1 MVLPQAFLSLEASI
15 SGTMASTWRKTA
27 KELYDELRPA
37 LEAGEFGQA
46 YDLANRLTLQGV
58 VSNKRQRLEELA
70 VSSLLFGAQIVAGKP
85 AATSFVAA
93 KRPLP
98 YEMQMAI
105 EQMVI
110 SIETHG
116 SDLIR
121 QQLLDMIR
129 AEELAAKDAALSL
142 QKAEKSLAE
151 RLNDAVVG
159 SGKAV
164 IDIGANLTTSRLVS
178 LGFLSEAI
186 EKSITTYQVNE
197 VLDKRTC
204 SVCRYMH
211 GKTFTVERE
220 HGRLIQAL
228 SLMDAKELKSIA
240 PWPSR
245 SKAGMAALQSM
256 SPGDM
261 QAAGYGSPPYHPGCR
276 GMLALEG
283 TVEEL
288 IPVTVPTQVTVAEIV
303 PEPLPPM
310 IIEPANGPLSYVETP
325 AGQAKALYQQALK
338 SMETDFISYP
348 QFQAIEKYC
357 GMKYTEVNR
366 YLREGKLP
374 GARANLDELK
384 GIIKQVDDAMDMS
397 EVSRELTVYRGIK
410 DPVQTFGV
418 DDLSELLGKRVTD
431 RGYLSTT
438 ADLSVAEEFRDV
450 HGITMEIKVPKGQK
464 AIMPEAFEGMDLGP
478 ESEVLLPR
486 GTTLRIVGMK
496 KDAWGDVKLF
506 AEVVQSTQKSDET
519 IMLKP
524 VDVTKFVWAPGEL
537 TVE

>member
-15 SGTMASTWRKTA
+15 SGTMASGWRKQA
-27 KELYDELRPA
+27 KELFDQLHPA

-46 YDLANRLTLQGV
+46 YDLANRITLNGV
-58 VSNKRQRLEELA
+58 ASAKRKRLEELA

-85 AATSFVAA
+85 AATSFVAN

-98 YEMQMAI
+98 FELQLALD
-105 EQMVI
+105 QMVT
-110 SIETHG
+110 SIEMHG
-116 SDLIR
+116 SEQIR
-121 QQLLDMIR
+121 QEVLSLIR
-129 AEELAAKDAALSL
+129 AEEEARKDAVLAL
-142 QKAEKSLAE
+142 QKADKSLAD

-178 LGFLSEAI
+178 LGFLAEAV
-186 EKSITTYQVNE
+186 EKSISTYQVNE

-211 GKTFTVERE
+211 GKTFTVESE
-220 HGRLIQAL
+220 MGRLVQAL
-228 SLMDAKELKSIA
+228 SIQDAKELKSIA

-245 SKAGMAALQSM
+245 SKAGMASLQSM
-256 SPGDM
+256 SLSGM
-261 QAAGYGSPPYHPGCR
+261 QAAGFGSPPYHPGCR

-283 TVEEL
+283 TVEEV
-288 IPVTVPTQVTVAEIV
+288 IPVTVAEPVTVREIV

-310 IIEPANGPLSYVETP
+310 IIEPATGPLGYIETP
-325 AGQAKALYQQALK
+325 AGQAMAMYQQALK
-338 SMETDFISYP
+338 SVETDNISYS

-374 GARANLDELK
+374 SARSNLDEVK
-384 GIIKQVDDAMDMS
+384 GIIKQVDDAMELS

-418 DDLSELLGKRVTD
+418 EDLSELLGKRVTD

-438 ADLSVAEEFRDV
+438 ADLNVASEFQDV
-450 HGITMEIKVPKGQK
+450 HGITMEIKLPKGQK
-464 AIMPEAFEGMDLGP
+464 AIMPEAFDGMDLGP

-486 GTTLRIVGMK
+486 GTTLRITGMK

-519 IMLKP
+519 MVIHTI
-524 VDVTKFVWAPGEL
+524 DVGKFIWAPGEL
-537 TVE
+537 QVE